1 MWKFKKDNTPAIITA
16 KKHIASSHSNK
27 IDKLPKTA
35 ILFFMRGGIEYT
47 TKHCKTK
54 KISNNFPRFLN
65 SCPIYFIK
73 NTDTCF
79 LHGGYGAPQAV
90 DTVETL
96 AALGVENIITIGMFG
111 SFSDK
116 INSGDIVIPNKAFSE
131 EGTSLHYYENA
142 EFFEPNAMLLEKA
155 TEFINDSYNFPIVST
170 DAVYRQTFF
179 KEKLW
184 RSKGAVGV
192 DMETSAIY
200 SVSKYLGLN
209 SISILIASDK
219 HPINENEKSW
229 EWTMTEKQRK
239 YLFKKCIDFAL
250 TL

>member
-1 MWKFKKDNTPAIITA
+1 
-16 KKHIASSHSNK
+16 
-27 IDKLPKTA
+27 
-35 ILFFMRGGIEYT
+35 
-47 TKHCKTK
+47 
-54 KISNNFPRFLN
+54 
-65 SCPIYFIK
+65 
-73 NTDTCF
+73 
-79 LHGGYGAPQAV
+79 
-90 DTVETL
+90 
-96 AALGVENIITIGMFG
+96 MFG
-111 SFSDK
+111 SFSSN
-116 INSGDIVIPNKAFSE
+116 INSGDILIPNKAFSE

-142 EFFEPNAMLLEKA
+142 EFFEPDAMLLEKV
-155 TEFINDSYNFPIVST
+155 TGFINNSYKFPIVST

-179 KEKLW
+179 KEELW
-184 RSKGAVGV
+184 RSKGAIGV

-229 EWTMTEKQRK
+229 KWTMTEKQRK

>member
-1 MWKFKKDNTPAIITA
+1 MWKFKNDNTPAIINA

-47 TKHCKTK
+47 TKHYKTK
-54 KISNNFPRFLN
+54 KISNHFPRSLN
-65 SCPIYFIK
+65 SCPVYKIK
-73 NTDTCF
+73 NSDICF

-90 DTVETL
+90 DTIETL
-96 AALGVENIITIGMFG
+96 AALYVKNIITIGMFG
-111 SFSDK
+111 TFSSNV
-116 INSGDIVIPNKAFSE
+116 NSGDILIPNKAFSE

-142 EFFEPNAMLLEKA
+142 EFFEPDAMLLEKV
-155 TEFINDSYNFPIVST
+155 TGFINNSYNFPIVST
-170 DAVYRQTFF
+170 DAVYRQTIF
-179 KEKLW
+179 KEELW
-184 RSKGAVGV
+184 RSKGAIGV

-219 HPINENEKSW
+219 HPLNENEKSW
-229 EWTMTEKQRK
+229 KWTMTEKQRK
-239 YLFKKCIDFAL
+239 DLFKKMH
-250 TL
+250 